1 MLVKPRGCNAV
12 IATVR
17 NAAVENC
24 QMVVVEYALLLKKI

>member
-1 MLVKPRGCNAV
+1 MFIKPRGYNVV

-24 QMVVVEYALLLKKI
+24 QMVVEYAHLFKKI